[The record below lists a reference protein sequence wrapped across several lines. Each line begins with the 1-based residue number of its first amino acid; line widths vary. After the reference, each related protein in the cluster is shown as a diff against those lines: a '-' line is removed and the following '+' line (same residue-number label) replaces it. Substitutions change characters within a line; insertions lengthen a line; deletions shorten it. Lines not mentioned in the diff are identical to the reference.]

1 MTSGME
7 MFSREAL
14 QHVLVRRLISRGPF
28 FQTELKTYC
37 HRFRIA
43 EVPIA
48 YSAPSHNIRQAAL
61 ADSFKTLT
69 HLWRLRWQGK
79 L

>member
-1 MTSGME
+1 M
-7 MFSREAL
+7 
-14 QHVLVRRLISRGPF
+14 SRGPF

-48 YSAPSHNIRQAAL
+48 YSAPSHNIRRAAL
-61 ADSFKTLT
+61 TDSFKTLAQ
-69 HLWRLRWQGK
+69 LWRLRWQGK